1 MLGPLDYLIWM
12 VSFALEAYVVVCSI
26 IRKDFSRYLTLNL
39 YMIVLALTTVVH
51 FVVFTKYGFSS
62 VQYRY
67 VYYYSDCILTV
78 VMYFAIMHLYQH
90 VFREMKVGRYLR
102 GATALLLGVT
112 AWFSYIVVHHNTDN
126 MTSRLV
132 VELGQNLYF
141 VGVVLTYVL
150 WGAVMKL
157 HETRLRLIQ
166 LVLSLGVYFS
176 AYAALYALRNL
187 FPDVAFFRA
196 LVPVVGT
203 WLPLA
208 WAYTFTKVPESA
220 RLATARLVAGA
231 GAR

>member
-1 MLGPLDYLIWM
+1 MLGPLDYLIWI

-39 YMIVLALTTVVH
+39 YMMVLALTTVVH
-51 FVVFTKYGFSS
+51 FAVFTKYGFSS

-67 VYYYSDCILTV
+67 VYYYSDCLLTV

-102 GATALLLGVT
+102 GATALLLAGT
-112 AWFSYIVVHHNTDN
+112 AWFSYVVVRHNTDN

-157 HETRLRLIQ
+157 RETRLRLIQ

-187 FPDVAFFRA
+187 FPNVSFLKA
-196 LVPVVGT
+196 LMPIIGT

-208 WAYTFTKVPESA
+208 WAYTFTRVPENA

-231 GAR
+231 R